1 MSLLSHQASER
12 RRERTNF
19 QQKNI
24 SLCEILVVT
33 TPIVPYLLRWSGNEE
48 VPGLIPT
55 KRKRMEKKP
64 IKENSVFK
72 LPTIGGLNLGIKALG
87 QKWYIQN

>member
-12 RRERTNF
+12 NRERTNF
-19 QQKNI
+19 QPKNI

-64 IKENSVFK
+64 IKENIVFK

-87 QKWYIQN
+87 HK